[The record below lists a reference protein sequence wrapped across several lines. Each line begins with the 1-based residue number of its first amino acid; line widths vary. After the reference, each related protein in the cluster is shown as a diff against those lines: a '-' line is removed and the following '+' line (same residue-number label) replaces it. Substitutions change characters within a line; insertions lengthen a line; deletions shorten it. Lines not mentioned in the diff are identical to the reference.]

1 MPFWIKMVHQ
11 DGFSLEHL
19 SFRIP
24 DPRSVKMLQFISP
37 KIIYNIY
44 IYFFL
49 NNFNE
54 NDCVYE
60 EMTHKEY
67 RTRVKYV

>member
-1 MPFWIKMVHQ
+1 MVHQ

-60 EMTHKEY
+60 EMTANEP
-67 RTRVKYV
+67 